1 MNQWHEPAVT
11 RGLLRV
17 GRHLVLAVAAG
28 LAWPT
33 ARATAAE
40 DAPDAAAEAVA
51 WVTPAV
57 RARRVTHH
65 TFDSPAAKTTVSYHL
80 YTPAAH
86 DREPDRRFPVVYW
99 LHGSGGGLRGIPQV
113 ARHFDGAIEAGRI
126 PPTFIVF
133 VNGLREG
140 MYVDWQDG
148 STPIETLFVK
158 DLVPHIDATHRT
170 IPRREGRALDGFSMG
185 GYGAA
190 RLGFK
195 FPELFRAVSI
205 VGAGPLQP
213 DLIAQAPRAGRR
225 RAEEVL
231 GRVYGGD
238 RAFFTAVSPRTLA
251 RDNARAISAG
261 SLVRI
266 AVGDADET
274 FANNRAFHEYL
285 DSLGI
290 PHEWIVLPGIGHDPA
305 AVLDAL
311 GDATGTFYRAA
322 FAMDADAP

>member
-1 MNQWHEPAVT
+1 MSPWHEPAVS
-11 RGLLRV
+11 RGLFRL

-28 LAWPT
+28 LTCPT
-33 ARATAAE
+33 ARVTAA
-40 DAPDAAAEAVA
+40 DKPPAATAEAVA
-51 WVTPAV
+51 WVTPVV
-57 RARRVTHH
+57 RARRVTHL
-65 TFDSPAAKTTVSYHL
+65 TFDSPAAKTAVSYHL
-80 YTPAAH
+80 YTPAVH

-99 LHGSGGGLRGIPQV
+99 LHGSGGGLQGIPQV
-113 ARHFDGAIEAGRI
+113 ARHFDAAIEAGRI
-126 PPTFIVF
+126 PPTFVVF

-140 MYVDWQDG
+140 MYVDWKDG
-148 STPIETLFVK
+148 SMPIETVIVK

-195 FPELFRAVSI
+195 FPEMFRTVSI

-213 DLIAQAPRAGRR
+213 DLIEQAPRAGRR
-225 RAEEVL
+225 RAEDVL
-231 GRVYGGD
+231 ARVYGGD

-266 AVGDADET
+266 AIGDADET
-274 FANNRAFHEYL
+274 FDNNRAFHEYL

-290 PHEWIVLPGIGHDPA
+290 AHEWIVLPRIGHDPA
-305 AVLDAL
+305 AVVDAL
-311 GDATGTFYRAA
+311 GDATCTFYRAA